1 MSTSFH
7 MLSITDLCQE
17 TDDAI
22 TIRFAVPEKL
32 TEQFRFEPGQHL
44 TLRTEID
51 GEDLRRSYSICST
64 PAEGSLRIAI
74 KRVEGGR
81 FSNWANDNLTAG
93 ATLEVMPPSG
103 AFTWMFDPARK
114 AQYAMFAS
122 GSGITPILSLLAS
135 GLIAEPDSRFALF
148 FGNRELGGILFL
160 EEISQLKNR
169 YMERLEIHHFL
180 SREEDEFEVLNGR
193 IDGEKVQEILD
204 RFLPASSIDIA
215 FVCGPEGMMEA
226 VETGLCQAGLDPAC
240 IKSERFTASE
250 LSPERRAAVDQLEQQ
265 AAGKPIRIT
274 INGKRRTVTYRPE
287 LGSILENIHAAGL
300 PAPFACKAGV
310 CATCRARVVKGKVE
324 MIRHFGLSQAEIE
337 RGYVLT
343 CQAIPISDDV
353 EIDFDA

>member
-1 MSTSFH
+1 MSTGFH
-7 MLSITDLCQE
+7 ALAITDLCQE

-44 TLRTEID
+44 TLRAEID

-64 PAEGSLRIAI
+64 PAEGSPRIAI

-103 AFTWMFDPARK
+103 AFTWTFDPGRT

-122 GSGITPILSLLAS
+122 GSGITPILSLLKS
-135 GLIAEPDSRFALF
+135 GLAAEPDSRFALF
-148 FGNRELGGILFL
+148 FGNRELGSILFL

-169 YMERLEIHHFL
+169 HMERLEVHHFL

-193 IDGEKVQEILD
+193 IDGQKVQEILD
-204 RFLPASSIDIA
+204 RFLPANSIDIA
-215 FVCGPEGMMEA
+215 FVCGPEAMMEA
-226 VETGLCQAGLDPAC
+226 VETGLCEAGLDRAC
-240 IKSERFTASE
+240 VKSERFTAGE
-250 LSPERRAAVDQLEQQ
+250 LSAERRAAVEQLEQQ

-274 INGKRRTVTYRPE
+274 INGKRRTVTYNPALE
-287 LGSILENIHAAGL
+287 SILENSRAVGL

-310 CATCRARVVKGKVE
+310 CATCRAKVVKGQVE
-324 MIRHFGLSQAEIE
+324 MIRHFGLSQDEID